1 MSPSQSRD
9 LYSELGVPRS
19 AEADEIKRAYRKLA
33 QAHHPDRNAGNT
45 EAEERFKRISA
56 AYSVLSDEKR
66 RRDYDEFGDAA
77 IDPNFDA
84 DKARQAG
91 AAFGR
96 GFGGGFGGADF
107 SQGGGFGSVF
117 EDLFGGTAG
126 HGGPPPRGQRGADLE
141 TTLELDFVDAI
152 KGCEKRINLD
162 RPQANGS
169 TRRENLTIRIPS
181 GVDEGGRIRL
191 AGKGAPGSQGAPS
204 GDLLAKVRIS
214 PHRYLKRNGRD
225 LAMEVPISVVEA
237 IKGAEIELPTL
248 DGTVTLRVP
257 PGSNGGT
264 RLRLRGKGV
273 PAGGGQKAGELYVT
287 LRIQVPGVLGPEQTR
302 LLEEILADDGEY
314 WRREALS

>member
-45 EAEERFKRISA
+45 DAEERFKRISA

-91 AAFGR
+91 AAFGG

-107 SQGGGFGSVF
+107 SQGGGFGSLF
-117 EDLFGGTAG
+117 EDLFGGAAG
-126 HGGPPPRGQRGADLE
+126 HGRPPPRGQRGTDLE

-152 KGCEKRINLD
+152 KGCEKRIDLD

-169 TRRENLTIRIPS
+169 TRRESLTIRIPS

-214 PHRYLKRNGRD
+214 PHRYLKRSGRD

-302 LLEEILADDGEY
+302 LLEEILADDGEH